1 MGIYSPFTSNL
12 SHNGIISPSM
22 VAKRGNLSILATA
35 EFRGGRIINTPIS
48 RQRYVW
54 PSPYSQ
60 SQSSSVLTRK
70 AFAR

>member
-1 MGIYSPFTSNL
+1 MGIYSPFSSNL
-12 SHNGIISPSM
+12 SRNVIISPSM

-35 EFRGGRIINTPIS
+35 EFRGGQIVNTPIS

-54 PSPYSQ
+54 PSPYNHT
-60 SQSSSVLTRK
+60 QSSSVLTRK